1 MTPEQVAEVK
11 QVMVHGPLLLVF
23 LVLVILFIV
32 YSTSKWKLHPF
43 LALLFSAYG
52 FAFLAGMPFKYIGTV
67 IASGFG
73 NLMTNIGL
81 VIVFGTIIGTIIE
94 KSGAALRMA
103 DSILRIVGEKRSA
116 LAMSIIGYVTSIPV
130 FCDSGF
136 VILSPL
142 NRLWQKGLGYRWLP
156 WLLLCPLVFT
166 QPIPWYLPHPDL

>member
-1 MTPEQVAEVK
+1 MTPEQVAEMK

-23 LVLVILFIV
+23 LVLVIVFIV

-67 IASGFG
+67 IATGFG

-103 DSILRIVGEKRSA
+103 DSVLRIVGEKK
-116 LAMSIIGYVTSIPV
+116 I
-130 FCDSGF
+130 C
-136 VILSPL
+136 LS
-142 NRLWQKGLGYRWLP
+142 NEHHRLHYQYSCFL
-156 WLLLCPLVFT
+156 
-166 QPIPWYLPHPDL
+166 

>member
-1 MTPEQVAEVK
+1 
-11 QVMVHGPLLLVF
+11 
-23 LVLVILFIV
+23 
-32 YSTSKWKLHPF
+32 
-43 LALLFSAYG
+43 
-52 FAFLAGMPFKYIGTV
+52 MPFKYIGTV

-94 KSGAALRMA
+94 NPVQHCAWQTPFLELWR
-103 DSILRIVGEKRSA
+103 KRSA

-142 NRLWQKGLGYRWLP
+142 NKALAKGLDTVGYHGCGSVHWALRNPYPGTSTPGL
-156 WLLLCPLVFT
+156 
-166 QPIPWYLPHPDL
+166 

>member
-1 MTPEQVAEVK
+1 ME
-11 QVMVHGPLLLVF
+11 
-23 LVLVILFIV
+23 
-32 YSTSKWKLHPF
+32 TSSV

-116 LAMSIIGYVTSIPV
+116 LAMSIIGYVWK
-130 FCDSGF
+130 
-136 VILSPL
+136 
-142 NRLWQKGLGYRWLP
+142 N
-156 WLLLCPLVFT
+156 
-166 QPIPWYLPHPDL
+166 

>member
-1 MTPEQVAEVK
+1 MTPEQVAEMK
-11 QVMVHGPLLLVF
+11 QVMVHGHCYWFF

-81 VIVFGTIIGTIIE
+81 VIVFW
-94 KSGAALRMA
+94 
-103 DSILRIVGEKRSA
+103 
-116 LAMSIIGYVTSIPV
+116 YH
-130 FCDSGF
+130 
-136 VILSPL
+136 
-142 NRLWQKGLGYRWLP
+142 YRNH
-156 WLLLCPLVFT
+156 
-166 QPIPWYLPHPDL
+166 Y